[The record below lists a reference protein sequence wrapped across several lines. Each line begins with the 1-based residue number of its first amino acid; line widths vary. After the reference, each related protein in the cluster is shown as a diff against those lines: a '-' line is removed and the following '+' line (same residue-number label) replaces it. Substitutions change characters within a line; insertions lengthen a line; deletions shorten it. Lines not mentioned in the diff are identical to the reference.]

1 MINCNDVAVLGSI
14 AKTLETQPLASQR
27 TLAENAQMSS
37 GLMNAVIKRFVE
49 RGWIML
55 SNVNKRKLSYALT
68 ADGIDELTKR
78 GKKFVERTFEIA
90 NSYNQ
95 IILDEI
101 LKAKQ
106 SGKTKV
112 ILFGNSYI
120 KFLLEYACKEN
131 NVVFEIQPEI
141 RNPVPVIKE
150 NEFCIAGELNES
162 GINESL
168 IKAGCIDLLDIIQN
182 KSIVL

>member
-101 LKAKQ
+101 LNAYQ
-106 SGKTKV
+106 CGKPKV
-112 ILFGNSYI
+112 IVFGKSYI